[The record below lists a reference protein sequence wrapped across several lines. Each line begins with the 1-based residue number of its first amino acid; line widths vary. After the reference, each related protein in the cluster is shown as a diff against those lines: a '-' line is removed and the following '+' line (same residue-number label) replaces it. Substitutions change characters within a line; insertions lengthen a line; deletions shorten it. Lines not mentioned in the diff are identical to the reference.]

1 MTLRSDP
8 YEDFLN
14 ERVFS
19 GLDRL
24 RAFAEERG
32 ADMASISLAWLM
44 ANPRVTAPILGPR
57 RPEQLGPGLRA
68 LEIVLTEEERR
79 AIAGFFEA

>member
-8 YEDFLN
+8 YEGFLN
-14 ERVFS
+14 DRVFS

-32 ADMASISLAWLM
+32 TDMASVSLAWLM
-44 ANPRVTAPILGPR
+44 ADPRVTAPILGPR
-57 RPEQLGPGLRA
+57 RPEQLEPGLRA
-68 LEIVLTEEERR
+68 MEMVLTEEERR
-79 AIAGFFEA
+79 KMAGFFEA